1 MSYSFSIYQSINDL
15 PVNWKEFLNE
25 NEKVCNSIEIVEKAH
40 VDNIQNYYVV
50 TKENNEI
57 VYMSYFQLLNVT
69 PKHFNISD
77 KPLQKFGLY
86 LLLKTINPTMLVAG
100 NLFRHDVLFFQVV
113 DKKTSPEKIAAY
125 YQATLDHMIK
135 ETDASGIFLKDV
147 KKNIAPFILK
157 DLSYTPLQDD
167 ISMEM
172 KIPSDWTSM
181 LDYEKMLKHKY
192 AQRYRKIKKAFHGVT
207 IKEFSLQDIE
217 VHKTE
222 IVHLY
227 LQVSKKQIVSM
238 GIIND
243 HFIIELKKALEN
255 NYKVC
260 GYFFENKLVAFS
272 SAIEHDGEYDM
283 NYIGF
288 DYALNNQLNLYF
300 NILFHC
306 IEMAIAHKSSKLILG
321 RTAIEAKAIAGC
333 APDYRFSFYKLRNNF
348 VNWFFKKISTY
359 FQEQQGEAWKNRH
372 PFKSEYYGNA

>member
-1 MSYSFSIYQSINDL
+1 
-15 PVNWKEFLNE
+15 
-25 NEKVCNSIEIVEKAH
+25 
-40 VDNIQNYYVV
+40 
-50 TKENNEI
+50 
-57 VYMSYFQLLNVT
+57 
-69 PKHFNISD
+69 
-77 KPLQKFGLY
+77 
-86 LLLKTINPTMLVAG
+86 
-100 NLFRHDVLFFQVV
+100 
-113 DKKTSPEKIAAY
+113 
-125 YQATLDHMIK
+125 MIK

-147 KKNIAPFILK
+147 EKNIAPYILQ
-157 DLSYTPLQDD
+157 DNSYTPLQDD

-172 KIPSDWTSM
+172 KIPTDWACIS
-181 LDYEKMLKHKY
+181 DYEKMLKHKY
-192 AQRYRKIKKAFHGVT
+192 AQRYRKIKKAFNGV
-207 IKEFSLQDIE
+207 IIREFSLQDIE
-217 VHKTE
+217 EHKTK
-222 IVHLY
+222 IVNLY

-243 HFIIELKKALEN
+243 HFFIELKKALEN

-306 IEMAIAHKSSKLILG
+306 IEMAIAHKSTKLILG

-348 VNWFFKKISTY
+348 VNWFFKKISSY
-359 FQEQQGEAWKNRH
+359 FQEQQGESWKNRH

>member
-1 MSYSFSIYQSINDL
+1 MSYSFAIYQSVNDL

-25 NEKVCNSIEIVEKAH
+25 NETVCKSIDIVEKAH
-40 VDNIQNYYVV
+40 VDDIKNYYVV
-50 TKENNEI
+50 TKENDEV
-57 VYMSYFQLLNVT
+57 VYMSYYQLLTVT

-77 KPLQKFGLY
+77 KPLQKFGLF
-86 LLLKTINPTMLVAG
+86 LLLKTIKPTMLVVG

-113 DKKTSPEKIAAY
+113 NKKATIAKIAAY

-147 KKNIAPFILK
+147 EKNIAPYILQ
-157 DLSYTPLQDD
+157 DNSYTPLQDD
-167 ISMEM
+167 VSMEM
-172 KIPSDWTSM
+172 KIPTDWASI
-181 LDYEKMLKHKY
+181 LDYEKILKHKY
-192 AQRYRKIKKAFHGVT
+192 AKRYRKIKKAFNGV
-207 IKEFSLQDIE
+207 IIREFSLQDIE
-217 VHKTE
+217 EHKTK
-222 IVHLY
+222 IVNLY

-243 HFIIELKKALEN
+243 HFFIELKKALGN

-272 SAIEHDGEYDM
+272 SAIEHDSEYDM

-288 DYALNNQLNLYF
+288 DYALNNQLSLYF

-306 IEMAIAHKSSKLILG
+306 IEMAIAHKSTKLILG

-348 VNWFFKKISTY
+348 VNWFFKKISSY